1 MILVRRWLPTRA
13 ITLLGDGN
21 YSSLDLGTTCVRQQV
36 RLLVPL
42 RLDANLFA
50 PPQAR
55 RPGRRGAPRVKGQAL
70 PKLTSLLTDPATAW
84 TRGTL
89 PWYAQGCYELEWCSG
104 QAFWY
109 HGGKAPLPLGADAR
123 SGGTHPPHAY
133 LQTELSA
140 ATIPAAPAEAA
151 PASESVP
158 PPVAGTPLTILGANA
173 ATGREI
179 LVRYQGRWRLEVT
192 LEESRA
198 HLGVETQ
205 RQWSKLAIARSTPG
219 LLGLFSVVV
228 LGGQALH
235 PDGRIPVAQA
245 AGYPKSQA
253 TFSDVLATVR
263 RHIWHQE
270 LFDSRARDGKQITIR
285 GADLARVMQAAAA

>member
-1 MILVRRWLPTRA
+1 VILVRRWLPTRT

-21 YSSLDLGTTCVRQQV
+21 YSSIDLGNTCVRQQV

-42 RLDANLFA
+42 RLDAHLFA
-50 PPQAR
+50 PPDAR
-55 RPGRRGAPRVKGQAL
+55 RPGQRGAPRVKGPAL
-70 PKLTSLLTDPATAW
+70 PKLASLLADPATTW
-84 TRGTL
+84 TRGVV

-104 QAFWY
+104 QALWY
-109 HGGKAPLPLGADAR
+109 HGGKAPLPIRWVLTRDPAGA
-123 SGGTHPPHAY
+123 HPPHAY

-140 ATIPAAPAEAA
+140 ATIPAGQADAVVTAP
-151 PASESVP
+151 
-158 PPVAGTPLTILGANA
+158 TILGANA
-173 ATGREI
+173 ATGREL

-219 LLGLFSVVV
+219 LLGLFSVAV
-228 LGGQALH
+228 LCGQALH

-245 AGYPKSQA
+245 AWYHKNQA

-263 RHIWHQE
+263 GHLWNQE
-270 LFDSRARDGKQITIR
+270 LLDNRARGGEQITIR
-285 GADLARVMQAAAA
+285 SADLARVMQAAAA